1 MLRPLPFLLLAC
13 LSLGLAEAPA
23 LAQTAE
29 RQRVDVLQ
37 VEGPIDR
44 VSLDYLHERL
54 DLAERDGAV
63 VVLQIDTPGALDED
77 GVALAE
83 RVADLDVPVIAWVG
97 PAPARASGAGLLLM
111 YASSI
116 AAVSPGSQTGP
127 LYPVDLAAP
136 EARPD
141 LAATIT
147 GWLEARGK
155 ATRRERLDQPLPGA
169 DAVAL
174 GIADPRATANSI
186 AGLLQA
192 VDGLEVSTAR
202 GPATLATAIATTT
215 GPGTSG
221 VDIRFADMGPI
232 RRTLH
237 AVATPTFAFVLLVM
251 GLAALAFELTQPGF
265 GFAGFSGAFLLG
277 LAVYSFTIVPF
288 SIPGVALLVGGVGLA
303 VWDVARRRLGPVS
316 AAGLVA
322 FAAGSVLTFSGLGD
336 ALSISP
342 WMVGGA
348 IVASVLYYGFALTVA
363 LQSRDRIVETQR
375 GLIGLRGEAR
385 GRLAPD
391 GPVYVKG
398 TVWRGRTAGEVVE
411 VGVPI
416 RVRGVEGLILRV
428 EAEPTSVGA
437 QGDVDDPG

>member
-1 MLRPLPFLLLAC
+1 
-13 LSLGLAEAPA
+13 
-23 LAQTAE
+23 
-29 RQRVDVLQ
+29 
-37 VEGPIDR
+37 
-44 VSLDYLHERL
+44 
-54 DLAERDGAV
+54 
-63 VVLQIDTPGALDED
+63 
-77 GVALAE
+77 
-83 RVADLDVPVIAWVG
+83 
-97 PAPARASGAGLLLM
+97 
-111 YASSI
+111 
-116 AAVSPGSQTGP
+116 
-127 LYPVDLAAP
+127 
-136 EARPD
+136 
-141 LAATIT
+141 
-147 GWLEARGK
+147 
-155 ATRRERLDQPLPGA
+155 
-169 DAVAL
+169 
-174 GIADPRATANSI
+174 
-186 AGLLQA
+186 
-192 VDGLEVSTAR
+192 
-202 GPATLATAIATTT
+202 
-215 GPGTSG
+215 
-221 VDIRFADMGPI
+221 
-232 RRTLH
+232 
-237 AVATPTFAFVLLVM
+237 
-251 GLAALAFELTQPGF
+251 
-265 GFAGFSGAFLLG
+265 
-277 LAVYSFTIVPF
+277 
-288 SIPGVALLVGGVGLA
+288 VALLVGGVGLA